1 MSKNTQKT
9 KIDGDNTGDIAG
21 GDINKGNSTSFHL
34 KLPALVRLSLLVASG
49 TVVVKMGW
57 VNTIIQNFQNNNPS
71 TTYSSPSPNSKH
83 PSVAVPSNSLIPKQT
98 SPINVT
104 PNIIEGQK
112 VARIESIVGKID
124 GKIPDEKELY
134 LYVKAPAL
142 QDFPFYYFPVTVR
155 GQTWTSSAIFGAV
168 GDGNQGLLFET
179 GLVLADPK
187 DKKWRNKNSDNGI
200 ADFIGEPVGSKVTVQ
215 RK

>member
-21 GDINKGNSTSFHL
+21 GDINKGNNTSFHL

-71 TTYSSPSPNSKH
+71 TTYSSPSPNSKA
-83 PSVAVPSNSLIPKQT
+83 PSVAVPSNSSIPKQT

-104 PNIIEGQK
+104 LNVIEGQK

-124 GKIPDEKELY
+124 GKIP
-134 LYVKAPAL
+134 PARGNISFKNGFWCTPPPM
-142 QDFPFYYFPVTVR
+142 DKVR
-155 GQTWTSSAIFGAV
+155 FGHDDSTIFIRRIHR
-168 GDGNQGLLFET
+168 
-179 GLVLADPK
+179 
-187 DKKWRNKNSDNGI
+187 KKRH
-200 ADFIGEPVGSKVTVQ
+200 F
-215 RK
+215 